1 MLDNLLVKQVKMM
14 DVKIAIGTEDFAEV
28 RDNYYFVDKTGFI
41 SEYFSHHAKVTLLAR
56 PRRFGKT
63 LLMSMMQRFLDI
75 RGAEANRKLFDGL
88 EVMQDA
94 RAMAEQ
100 GTRPVVFLT
109 LRSWEA
115 GKWESMRK
123 FIAYG
128 LQDVYGHYRF
138 LLESDAVSSEHKE
151 LFQAVYQMRADTELM
166 RQSLV
171 LLCSMLEEHYGRKA
185 VLLIDEYDAPIQ
197 CAWSHRY
204 YNEAI
209 EFYRGF
215 FSAALKSNPAL
226 DFAILTGVLRI
237 AKESIFSG
245 LNNLEVST
253 VVSGGYPDACGYTQ
267 AEVEKMARDL
277 GREDKLAELASWY
290 DGYAFQG
297 VDIYNPWSVNNYFK
311 QDCKARAYWVNTSGN
326 SILRTMLEDVTAAR
340 ERELAGLMEG
350 RTIPVQLDE
359 AFIYQNIGQ
368 KKDDLYTL
376 MLFTGYLKC
385 VGIESD
391 EDDDETYELSLP
403 NREIRSVFRREI
415 LDNLSGHVGRS
426 ILRDMMQ
433 AMLAGDT
440 DIFESCLRQIMRG
453 MVSFY
458 DVAQPESFYHGMML
472 GMTVWLGKK
481 FRILSNR
488 ESGYGRFD
496 LALFPNRKELPGVLM
511 EFKSV
516 KDEDD
521 LQAAAEE
528 AQRQMLEKEYAASM
542 KGAGVE
548 RIWCYGIAFCGKQL
562 FVTMVS

>member
-1 MLDNLLVKQVKMM
+1 MEKVTGM
-14 DVKIAIGTEDFAEV
+14 DVRMAIGTEDFAEV
-28 RDNYYFVDKTGFI
+28 RENYYFVDKTGFI

-109 LRSWEA
+109 LRDWEA
-115 GKWESMRK
+115 GTWESMQK
-123 FIAYG
+123 FIAFG
-128 LQDVYGHYRF
+128 LQDVCRPFQF
-138 LLESDAVSSEHKE
+138 LLDSDAVSEKDKKD
-151 LFQAVYQMRADTELM
+151 FQALKERKADIPLM
-166 RQSLV
+166 RRSLV
-171 LLCSMLEEHYGRKA
+171 LFCKMLEAHYGKKA

-197 CAWSHRY
+197 CAWSHGY

-215 FSAALKSNPAL
+215 FAAALKSNPSL
-226 DFAILTGVLRI
+226 GFGILTGVLRI

-253 VVSGGYPDACGYTQ
+253 VVSGGYADACGYTQ

-277 GREDKLAELASWY
+277 GREDKLAELQSWY

-340 ERELAGLMEG
+340 ERELAGLMDG
-350 RTIPVQLDE
+350 GTIPVQLDE

-385 VGIESD
+385 VGVESD

-440 DIFESCLRQIMRG
+440 DIFESCLRQILRG

-472 GMTVWLGKK
+472 GMTVWLDKK
-481 FRILSNR
+481 FRIVSNR

-496 LALFPNRKELPGVLM
+496 LALFPNRKDLPGVLM

-516 KDEDD
+516 KNEDD
-521 LQAAAEE
+521 LQTEAEK
-528 AQRQMLEKEYAASM
+528 AQQQMLEKEYAASM
-542 KGAGVE
+542 KDAGVE
-548 RIWCYGIAFCGKQL
+548 HIWCYGIAFCGKQV

>member
-1 MLDNLLVKQVKMM
+1 MRTVNGMETSM
-14 DVKIAIGTEDFAEV
+14 AIGTEDFAEV
-28 RDNYYFVDKTGFI
+28 RSNYYFVDKTGFI
-41 SEYFSHHAKVTLLAR
+41 SEYFSHHARHAKVTLLAR

-63 LLMSMMQRFLDI
+63 MLMSMMHRFLDI
-75 RGAEANRKLFDGL
+75 RGADENRKLFDGL
-88 EVMQDA
+88 KVTKDA
-94 RAMAEQ
+94 HVMAEQ
-100 GTRPVVFLT
+100 GMRPVVFLT
-109 LRSWEA
+109 LRDWEA
-115 GKWESMRK
+115 GKWEEMQK
-123 FIAYG
+123 FIAFG
-128 LQDVYGHYRF
+128 LQDACRSLHY
-138 LLESDAVSSEHKE
+138 LLESDAVTEKDKRD
-151 LFQAVYQMRADTELM
+151 FQ
-166 RQSLV
+166 
-171 LLCSMLEEHYGRKA
+171 MLEERKGNLSLMRRALVLFCKMLENHYGKKA

-197 CAWSHRY
+197 CAWSHGY
-204 YNEAI
+204 YKEAI

-215 FSAALKSNPAL
+215 FAAALKSNPSL

-253 VVSGGYPDACGYTQ
+253 VVSGGYPDACGYTRE
-267 AEVEKMARDL
+267 EVAKMARDL
-277 GREDKLAELASWY
+277 GHEDKLAELASWY

-326 SILRTMLEDVTAAR
+326 SILRTMLEDVTAVR

-350 RTIPVQLDE
+350 KTIPVQLDE

-391 EDDDETYELSLP
+391 EDDDETYELSIP

-433 AMLAGDT
+433 AMLEGDT
-440 DIFESCLRQIMRG
+440 DIFESCLRQILRG

-458 DVAQPESFYHGMML
+458 DVAHPESFYHGMML
-472 GMTVWLGKK
+472 GMTVWLDKK
-481 FRILSNR
+481 FTIQSNR

-496 LALFPNRKELPGVLM
+496 LALFPKTKDLPGVLM
-511 EFKSV
+511 EFKSA
-516 KDEDD
+516 KSEED
-521 LQAAAEE
+521 LQREAEK
-528 AQRQMLEKEYAASM
+528 AQQQMLEREYSASM
-542 KGAGVE
+542 KDAGVE
-548 RIWCYGIAFCGKQL
+548 RIWCYGIAFFGKQV

>member
-1 MLDNLLVKQVKMM
+1 MRTVNGMETSM
-14 DVKIAIGTEDFAEV
+14 AIGTEDFAEV
-28 RDNYYFVDKTGFI
+28 RSNYYFVDKTGFI
-41 SEYFSHHAKVTLLAR
+41 SECFSHHARHAKVTLLAR

-63 LLMSMMQRFLDI
+63 MLMSMMHRFLDI
-75 RGAEANRKLFDGL
+75 RGADENRKLFDGL
-88 EVMQDA
+88 KVTKDA
-94 RAMAEQ
+94 RVMAEQ

-109 LRSWEA
+109 LRDWEA
-115 GKWESMRK
+115 GKWEEMQK
-123 FIAYG
+123 FIAFG
-128 LQDVYGHYRF
+128 LQDACRSLHY
-138 LLESDAVSSEHKE
+138 LLESDAVTEKDKRD
-151 LFQAVYQMRADTELM
+151 FQ
-166 RQSLV
+166 
-171 LLCSMLEEHYGRKA
+171 MLEERKGNLSLMRRALVLFCKMLENHYGKKA

-197 CAWSHRY
+197 CAWSHGY
-204 YNEAI
+204 YKEAI

-215 FSAALKSNPAL
+215 FAAALKSNPSL

-253 VVSGGYPDACGYTQ
+253 VVSGGYPDACGYTRE
-267 AEVEKMARDL
+267 EVAKMARDL

-326 SILRTMLEDVTAAR
+326 SILRTMLEDVTAVR

-350 RTIPVQLDE
+350 KTIPVQLDE

-391 EDDDETYELSLP
+391 EDDDETYELSIP

-433 AMLAGDT
+433 AMLEGDT
-440 DIFESCLRQIMRG
+440 DIFESCLRQILRG

-458 DVAQPESFYHGMML
+458 DVAHPESFYHGMML
-472 GMTVWLGKK
+472 GMTVWLDKK
-481 FRILSNR
+481 FTIQSNR

-496 LALFPNRKELPGVLM
+496 LALFPKTKDLPGVLM
-511 EFKSV
+511 EFKSA
-516 KDEDD
+516 KSEED
-521 LQAAAEE
+521 LQREAEK
-528 AQRQMLEKEYAASM
+528 AQQQMLERGYSASM
-542 KGAGVE
+542 KDAGVE
-548 RIWCYGIAFCGKQL
+548 RIWCYGIAFFGKQV